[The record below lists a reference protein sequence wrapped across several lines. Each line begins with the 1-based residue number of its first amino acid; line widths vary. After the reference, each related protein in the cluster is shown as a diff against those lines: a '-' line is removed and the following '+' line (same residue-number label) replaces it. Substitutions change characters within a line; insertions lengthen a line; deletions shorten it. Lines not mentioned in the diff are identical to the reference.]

1 MTEVCEMSV
10 PDRSIDPRLLSAAME
25 EFLEKGYEN
34 ASLKEICRK
43 AGVTTGALYKR
54 FEGKEDLFSA
64 LVADTARGLEQFGT
78 NVTEDDLKKLTDRE
92 LYDLLSMSAEK
103 SLVWLQFLYE
113 RKDSF
118 KLLIKC
124 ASHTRYV
131 DFHRDRA
138 QKMSELSFLGYLEAR
153 RRGMTDRVLTREE
166 MQILTAAVWTMICEP
181 FVHDFTWEQIVE
193 HAHFMQDF
201 VDWYKAFGVRAP
213 D

>member
-1 MTEVCEMSV
+1 MSV
-10 PDRSIDPRLLSAAME
+10 PDRSIDSRLLSAALE

-34 ASLKEICRK
+34 ASLKEICGK

-54 FEGKEDLFSA
+54 YDGKEDLFNA
-64 LVADTARGLEQFGT
+64 LVADTVRGMEQYGT
-78 NVTEDDLKKLTDRE
+78 AVSEEELKKLSDQQ
-92 LYDLLSMSAEK
+92 LYDLFSMSAEAN
-103 SLVWLQFLYE
+103 LGWLRFLYE

-124 ASHTRYV
+124 ASSTRYA
-131 DFHRDRA
+131 DFHRERA

-153 RRGMTDRVLTREE
+153 RRGMTDRILTKEE
-166 MQILTAAVWTMICEP
+166 MQILSSAVWTLICEP

-193 HAHFMQDF
+193 HAHLMQDF
-201 VDWYKAFGVRAP
+201 MDWHRVLGIKIP